1 MTQILNYLLNI
12 KQKEKMRRSKIL
24 NNTIFLLLFL
34 AAFFNILSFAMD
46 QIVVQTE
53 DKIRQSNY
61 NLSQNRIKLT
71 TILNARNNLEEIN
84 EDINLESMKMISV
97 YEFSQKKYSLFGKSE
112 NFFKENKMSYLLTN
126 KGKNINFYFSQMKEV
141 IQIYNQK
148 TDQINLIIK
157 KSFNTEY
164 FKQLFKENIFY
175 KKIIKGEYFEKIPT
189 NTLDGYEN
197 KNEDDRYIVYSSIQD
212 KLKSLSGAGDEIEYL
227 QERLE
232 FEYKKNYAQ
241 YIEFLN
247 QYGEQKNIN
256 NFIIIISIL
265 FQIIGVTFLLL
276 LFKVL
281 IKENY

>member
-1 MTQILNYLLNI
+1 
-12 KQKEKMRRSKIL
+12 MRRSKIL

-53 DKIRQSNY
+53 DKIRESNY

-97 YEFSQKKYSLFGKSE
+97 YEFSQKKYSLFGSRE
-112 NFFKENKMSYLLTN
+112 NFFKENKMSSLLTN
-126 KGKNINFYFSQMKEV
+126 KGKNTNFYFSQMKEV
-141 IQIYNQK
+141 IQIYNRK

-164 FKQLFKENIFY
+164 FKKLFKENIFY

-197 KNEDDRYIVYSSIQD
+197 KNEDDKYIVYSSVQD
-212 KLKSLSGAGDEIEYL
+212 KLKSLSAAGDEIEYL
-227 QERLE
+227 QEKLE

>member
-1 MTQILNYLLNI
+1 M
-12 KQKEKMRRSKIL
+12 
-24 NNTIFLLLFL
+24 
-34 AAFFNILSFAMD
+34 
-46 QIVVQTE
+46 
-53 DKIRQSNY
+53 
-61 NLSQNRIKLT
+61 
-71 TILNARNNLEEIN
+71 
-84 EDINLESMKMISV
+84 
-97 YEFSQKKYSLFGKSE
+97 
-112 NFFKENKMSYLLTN
+112 
-126 KGKNINFYFSQMKEV
+126 
-141 IQIYNQK
+141 
-148 TDQINLIIK
+148 
-157 KSFNTEY
+157 
-164 FKQLFKENIFY
+164 
-175 KKIIKGEYFEKIPT
+175 
-189 NTLDGYEN
+189 
-197 KNEDDRYIVYSSIQD
+197 YSSIQD